1 MQLVARFNFKMNLNQ
16 ALDQF
21 KIKTLILFIMLIYNV
36 VTLLPWIVGFK
47 MRVRLY
53 KKILISGEF

>member
-36 VTLLPWIVGFK
+36 VTLLPWTVGFK